1 MSGREAILRV
11 EVSHRLPQSRFDFD
25 LAFAARGTGLFGAN
39 GVGKTTLLDF
49 ISGVKQPER
58 GQIKSGQ
65 AIWFDSDRNRNLAQ
79 HKRRVARVFQDGRLM
94 PHLTVEQNLN
104 FAARGAGRSS
114 VFSADRAL
122 IEEELKLEHLFDQR
136 PGQLSG
142 GEKQRVALAC
152 ALITDS
158 RLILLDEP
166 FVGMDAVNR
175 VSAIELVRKLTRSR
189 AQRFILVSHDVRDLV
204 ALCEETVVFKENGA
218 VVSGDTG
225 EVLTQLGDG
234 HEPSGY
240 IVLDAELIHHDVQ
253 ASSSRL
259 LINGQYL
266 DVASSIAPQGPVVR
280 LMLPRAEIMLAGL
293 DAKVFGW
300 GVNVR
305 ALVQG
310 TDVMSRTAGVG
321 LNLTIGDQAF
331 SLTGPACVGSEL
343 PIEIG
348 SEIQLCCNN
357 AMIV

>member
-142 GEKQRVALAC
+142 GEKQRVALARVLLSDTPIIILDEFSS
-152 ALITDS
+152 ALDAQLEGQLFASLREALVGKTVVLITHRESALQLTD
-158 RLILLDEP
+158 
-166 FVGMDAVNR
+166 R
-175 VSAIELVRKLTRSR
+175 VVQLPVPEA
-189 AQRFILVSHDVRDLV
+189 H
-204 ALCEETVVFKENGA
+204 GA
-218 VVSGDTG
+218 
-225 EVLTQLGDG
+225 
-234 HEPSGY
+234 P
-240 IVLDAELIHHDVQ
+240 
-253 ASSSRL
+253 
-259 LINGQYL
+259 
-266 DVASSIAPQGPVVR
+266 
-280 LMLPRAEIMLAGL
+280 
-293 DAKVFGW
+293 
-300 GVNVR
+300 
-305 ALVQG
+305 
-310 TDVMSRTAGVG
+310 
-321 LNLTIGDQAF
+321 
-331 SLTGPACVGSEL
+331 
-343 PIEIG
+343 
-348 SEIQLCCNN
+348 
-357 AMIV
+357 